1 MSWFTT
7 GLAKATNWL
16 DNTLGT
22 ANIFGQGKGL
32 NYASMA
38 GVSYATGFYNDYIKD
53 SFLEETAINFAT
65 GAATNALV
73 GGQPQGQP
81 MPVQQGVSGTSSSV
95 STRLSGPAQA
105 KAYTGTGSA
114 RVQEAYRKLNQSN
127 NPSIQSALNVVR
139 PNIARRGPTT
149 SLQQAQIGSLKS

>member
-1 MSWFTT
+1 MSWFVN

-22 ANIFGQGKGL
+22 GGMI
-32 NYASMA
+32 NYGAMA
-38 GVSYATGFYNDYIKD
+38 ATSYATGFYNDYIKD

-65 GAATNALV
+65 GAATQALT

-95 STRLSGPAQA
+95 STKLSGPSSA

-139 PNIARRGPTT
+139 PNIARRGPTK
-149 SLQQAQIGSLKS
+149 SLQEAQIGKLRS